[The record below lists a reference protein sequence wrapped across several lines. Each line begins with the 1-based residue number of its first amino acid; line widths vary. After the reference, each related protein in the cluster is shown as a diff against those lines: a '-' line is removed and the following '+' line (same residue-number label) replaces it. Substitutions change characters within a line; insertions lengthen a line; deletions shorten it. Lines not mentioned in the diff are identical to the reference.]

1 MQNENSIT
9 KYFSA
14 LKRGES
20 EAAQLIWEKFFKRLI
35 ELARKKLKSSP
46 KRWSDEDD
54 IVQQAFAQFFSQVQQ
69 NRFPKLNN
77 RGDLWQILAMLVD
90 RRATDQIRR
99 QVNKKSGGG
108 KVRGDSAFI
117 GPNDS
122 RGAGINSFAD
132 NEPTA
137 DLAAEFVEELA
148 VRLQGLKNDEYR
160 QIALLK
166 LQNYTNKEIAD
177 KIRSS
182 VRTVERCLNN
192 IRKNWQQGSSDES
205 SEPE

>member
-90 RRATDQIRR
+90 RRATDKIRR

>member
-20 EAAQLIWEKFFKRLI
+20 EAAQRIWEKFFKRLI